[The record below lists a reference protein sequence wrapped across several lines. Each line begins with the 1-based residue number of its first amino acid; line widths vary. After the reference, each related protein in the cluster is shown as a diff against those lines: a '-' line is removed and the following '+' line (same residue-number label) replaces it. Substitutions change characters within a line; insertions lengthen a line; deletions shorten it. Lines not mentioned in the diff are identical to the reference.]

1 MEEKVIIKSERCN
14 LKKFLMVIL
23 CIGIAL
29 FLLFVLLDM
38 DELKHVFSDEY
49 TSKYGS
55 DDGTSAL
62 TFGFVLFCL
71 PVWLLGLFLYFG
83 MSKIELVVSESRVYG
98 KAMFGKQVDLPMDS
112 ISATSTIQLFKGI
125 AVATSSGKINFYFVK
140 NATEIQNV
148 IREQLMIRQRN
159 KNVPQV
165 VMAETKNDEADMLKK
180 YKDLLDSGVITQE
193 EFDQKKKQLLGL

>member
-14 LKKFLMVIL
+14 LKKFLMVVYG
-23 CIGIAL
+23 IGISL
-29 FLLFVLLDM
+29 FLLFLLLFM
-38 DELKHVFSDEY
+38 DQIKYDLE
-49 TSKYGS
+49 YGS
-55 DDGTSAL
+55 SSAWISDL
-62 TFGFVLFCL
+62 SFVFLFSFI
-71 PVWLLGLFLYFG
+71 PVWAVGMFLYSG

-148 IREQLMIRQRN
+148 IREQLVIRQRN
-159 KNVPQV
+159 KNIPQV